1 MSAAFPPSRP
11 PDRDVRR
18 SAVPI
23 TTQID
28 RVCGRHAERGLCLAR
43 HDKTRRRVESAA
55 TPR

>member
-11 PDRDVRR
+11 RDHDVRR

-23 TTQID
+23 ITQID